1 MSYDRI
7 DFFSAMK
14 LFGRRSNFGF
24 QQSDSEP
31 LCFSPQ
37 NQLHMYSGEFFF
49 LGDIRNILQFFM
61 VKPHKKFKSY

>member
-1 MSYDRI
+1 
-7 DFFSAMK
+7 MK

-37 NQLHMYSGEFFF
+37 NQLHMYSGEFFSWAISEISYSF
-49 LGDIRNILQFFM
+49 LWLNPTKNVSPID
-61 VKPHKKFKSY
+61 